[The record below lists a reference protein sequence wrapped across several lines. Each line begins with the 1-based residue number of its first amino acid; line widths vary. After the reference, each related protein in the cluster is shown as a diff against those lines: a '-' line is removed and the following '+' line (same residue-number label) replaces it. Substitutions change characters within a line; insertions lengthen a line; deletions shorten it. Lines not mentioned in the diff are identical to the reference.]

1 MRSSGS
7 DKANAIAAIDL
18 LLNLLMLF
26 VVISA
31 IAIVQMNRPS
41 QEKSLP
47 LKAELVID
55 LTWADHNFADLDL
68 WVQLPDGRKVG
79 FTAKDVGVA
88 TLDRDD
94 RGGFGD
100 IYAAEQGDRK
110 VIAVNKET
118 TVIRAILPGRY
129 VVNVHYYHHYSE
141 TDLGVAEL
149 DATPDPVRVKLT
161 KLNPHLVEVVSRTV
175 SMQRVG
181 TQRTAFCFEVEL
193 TGAVSHVNTE
203 CDVPFVET
211 ASDPAS
217 LGT

>member
-1 MRSSGS
+1 MRSNGS
-7 DKANAIAAIDL
+7 DKANAIAAVDL

-41 QEKSLP
+41 QEKSLE

-68 WVQLPDGRKVG
+68 WVMLPDGRKVG

-100 IYAAEQGDRK
+100 IYAGEQGDAK

-129 VVNVHYYHHYSE
+129 VVNVDYFHHYSE
-141 TDLGVAEL
+141 ADLGIEEL
-149 DATPDPVRVKLT
+149 DTAPDPVRVKLT
-161 KLNPHLVEVVSRTV
+161 KLNPHLAELASRTV
-175 SMQRVG
+175 GVGRVG
-181 TQRTAFCFEVEL
+181 TQRTAFCFEVAP
-193 TGAVSHVNTE
+193 TGAVSQIDTE
-203 CDVPFVET
+203 CDVPFVGDAANAT
-211 ASDPAS
+211 R

>member
-41 QEKSLP
+41 QAKSLE

-68 WVQLPDGRKVG
+68 WVMLPDGRKVG
-79 FTAKDVGVA
+79 FTAKDLGVA

-100 IYAAEQGDRK
+100 IYAGEQGDAK

-129 VVNVHYYHHYSE
+129 VVNVDHFHHYSE
-141 TDLGVAEL
+141 SDLGIAEL
-149 DATPDPVRVKLT
+149 DTTPDPVRVKLT
-161 KLNPHLVEVVSRTV
+161 KLNPQLAELTSRTV
-175 SMQRVG
+175 SVGRVG
-181 TQRTAFCFEVEL
+181 TQRTAFCFEVEP
-193 TGAVSHVNTE
+193 TGAVSQIDTE
-203 CDVPFVET
+203 CDVPFVGG
-211 ASDPAS
+211 AANPIRP
-217 LGT
+217 GT

>member
-1 MRSSGS
+1 MSGSGS

-41 QEKSLP
+41 QDKALE

-55 LTWADHNFADLDL
+55 LTWADHSFADLDL
-68 WVQLPDGRKVG
+68 WVMLPDGRKVG
-79 FTAKDVGVA
+79 FTAKDAGVA

-100 IYAAEQGDRK
+100 VYTGRQGNPS

-118 TVIRAILPGRY
+118 TVIRALLPGRY

-141 TDLGVAEL
+141 KELGVAEL

-161 KLNPHLVEVVSRTV
+161 QLNPRLVELAAPTISIDRIG
-175 SMQRVG
+175 M
-181 TQRTAFCFEVEL
+181 QRTAVCFEVGP
-193 TGAVSHVNTE
+193 TGAVADVDTG
-203 CDVPFVET
+203 CDVPFVG
-211 ASDPAS
+211 SDADS
-217 LGT
+217 LGPGT